1 MMNIMQ
7 TIHTRKTCREFT
19 DEPVTR
25 EQIQTILEAANAA
38 PIGMH
43 DYEAVEFSVITD
55 RSVID
60 KIDALAG
67 PNAGR
72 MGTGPTYKAPVLIL
86 ISGEEGGL
94 ERGTAY
100 CNAAGIIENMA
111 LAATDLGLGSGYIL
125 GVVKALQSH
134 PELFAELG
142 VDEGY
147 IPVSAMT
154 LGHAADPAI
163 VTEQREPTV
172 SNFITHFVE

>member
-1 MMNIMQ
+1 MNMMQVIR
-7 TIHTRKTCREFT
+7 TRKTCREFT
-19 DEPVTR
+19 DEPVTKD
-25 EQIQTILEAANAA
+25 QIRTILEAANAA

-43 DYEAVEFSVITD
+43 DYEAIEISVITD
-55 RSVID
+55 RSKID
-60 KIDALAG
+60 RIDALAG

-86 ISGEEGGL
+86 LSGEESGI

-142 VDEGY
+142 VDDGY
-147 IPVSAMT
+147 VPVSAMT
-154 LGHAADPAI
+154 LGHAADA
-163 VTEQREPTV
+163 TLLTAEREPTI
-172 SNFITHFVE
+172 SNFVTHFVE